1 MHMGECQCVVA
12 RLEGGDSLIK
22 AVEHIVK
29 ALKINRRNLTNDER
43 KILADLG
50 SQLTSIA
57 NMIEEDK
64 DELGLSEVEKRFN
77 TARDKIMNWELDQ
90 SMIWDSGSEEVNDYL
105 KAVGEVREV
114 VETLEGLNLIKD
126 SEEDKLLRKTN
137 DVLQTAMARLEE
149 EFTHLLINFR
159 QPSEPGQMSFR
170 SSEEDVI
177 DAGSTLSFGDES
189 VDQDIGGSMSISR
202 NSSADYIIDLVHPSI
217 IPDLKCIANLMFDCN
232 YDRECTRAFVNVRR
246 DALDDCLYILE
257 IEKSSIED
265 VLKMEWGNLSSK
277 IKKWVRA
284 MKIFVRVYLASE
296 KWLSDQ
302 IFEDLGTVG
311 SISFA
316 EASKASILQLLN
328 FGEAIAIGP
337 FLPEKLISVLNMYEV
352 LSDLVPE
359 IDAMFTN
366 VKTECQ
372 DVLARLGICVKATFD
387 EFKTAV
393 ASKTSTNPFAG
404 GGIHPI
410 TKYVMNYIK
419 TLTDYSETLNLLL
432 KDTNEKQS
440 SSPFSSPDKDQED
453 DDIPTK
459 TSPSNVPSLSA
470 ITSQF
475 GSLISILETNLED
488 KSKLYKSEPLSHIFL
503 MNNIRYVAEKVK
515 GSELRTILG
524 DEWTRKRN
532 WKVQHHA
539 MGYERATW
547 SSILT
552 PIRERE
558 DSGGSGSGSISK
570 TLLKERLQSFYV
582 AFEEV
587 YKSQSGWLVPD
598 EQLREDIRI
607 STSLNVVQAYRNFVG
622 RHVHN
627 HHLSEKNIKYTAD
640 DLENCILDLFEG
652 APRSLRSLHK
662 K

>member
-1 MHMGECQCVVA
+1 MGGEYQCVMS

-29 ALKINRRNLTNDER
+29 ALKIKRDLTNDER

-57 NMIEEDK
+57 KMAEEEGNRDR
-64 DELGLSEVEKRFN
+64 DGLGLGEIENRFN
-77 TARDKIMNWELDQ
+77 MARDRIMNWELDQ
-90 SMIWDSGSEEVNDYL
+90 SMIWDSGSEEVNEYL
-105 KAVGEVREV
+105 KAVGEIREV
-114 VETLEGLNLIKD
+114 GEALEGLNPSRD
-126 SEEDKLLRKTN
+126 SEEDKVLRKTH
-137 DVLQTAMARLEE
+137 DVIQTAMARLEE

-159 QPSEPGQMSFR
+159 QPSEPGHMSFR

-189 VDQDIGGSMSISR
+189 VEDVGSMSISR

-246 DALDDCLYILE
+246 DALDDCLFILE

-265 VLKMEWGNLSSK
+265 VLKMEWVTLSSK
-277 IKKWVRA
+277 IRKWVRA

-302 IFEDLGTVG
+302 IFEDLGNVG
-311 SISFA
+311 SGLFA

-328 FGEAIAIGP
+328 FGEAVAIGSCQ
-337 FLPEKLISVLNMYEV
+337 PEKLISVLNMYEV
-352 LSDLVPE
+352 LSDLSPE
-359 IDAMFTN
+359 IDTLFPN

-387 EFKTAV
+387 EFKIAV
-393 ASKTSTNPFAG
+393 ASKTSTTPFAG

-419 TLTDYSETLNLLL
+419 TLTDYSGTLNLLL
-432 KDTNEKQS
+432 KKKTGGCEEDS
-440 SSPFSSPDKDQED
+440 SH
-453 DDIPTK
+453 
-459 TSPSNVPSLSA
+459 PSSA
-470 ITSQF
+470 ITSEF

-488 KSKLYKSEPLSHIFL
+488 KSKLYRSEPLSHVFL

-539 MGYERATW
+539 MSYERATW
-547 SSILT
+547 SSVLLFLM
-552 PIRERE
+552 ERE
-558 DSGGSGSGSISK
+558 DSNIPK
-570 TLLKERLQSFYV
+570 TLLKDRLQSFYA

-598 EQLREDIRI
+598 TQLREDLRI
-607 STSLNVVQAYRNFVG
+607 STSLNVIQAYRNFVG
-622 RHVHN
+622 RHI
-627 HHLSEKNIKYTAD
+627 HHLSEKNIKYSAE

-652 APRSLRSLHK
+652 APRSLRAIYK
-662 K
+662 KR